1 MVHFVHL
8 CAMIRAL
15 ILILTMVTIE
25 HLVVIE
31 TMFCLSIVISN
42 GMLRVPN
49 GAARRSA
56 SSG

>member
-8 CAMIRAL
+8 CAMIQA

-25 HLVVIE
+25 PLGVIE